1 VVAPD
6 GLRARLR
13 AIGNRLRYGSGSA
26 LENDYV
32 ETALVADL
40 PVPTDRRRGG
50 CVTRPG

>member
-1 VVAPD
+1 MRGIGIAAAVV
-6 GLRARLR
+6 G
-13 AIGNRLRYGSGSA
+13 RLRYRSGSA
-26 LENDYV
+26 FENDYV